1 MYVLGELQGMR
12 RHGEQWLNDGSE
24 CEFCE
29 CTDGLERCFF
39 HYCNSGPKESYMTP
53 PSAATPAE
61 RNPADQPPAR
71 PPLDDEDVAGQEG
84 DEDEEEE
91 TGSGMHPWE
100 SVEDDLERRKTVS
113 SRPGGKGNDPRDDKN
128 PRDNETHDRHD
139 PRRFC
144 GPLPCRKTCP
154 HGYKVDPTTGCRKC
168 KCFKCQPLRRCFLKC
183 RFGYVV
189 DERGCRKCQCR
200 DQSAKVS
207 VITSLDDND
216 FIVEEGYGVSSEVF
230 SNGTYAEVAESG
242 GVYVTAGEEETQ
254 ESDPSCNTTRVEG
267 CKDGRGVFAVGAW
280 WDRGSCVSCTCVAP
294 GYTECN
300 VTHCAPPPCPA
311 HRQAR
316 HDGMC
321 CPECLPESNRGHQ
334 PYLGRGHESR
344 STSRVPLDR
353 MPPPTLPQDNQDPA
367 RAPEMPDEDAASR
380 RKAFGPGDGST
391 TKSAVQAS
399 PADWSQLCVILLPIL
414 VVFGL
419 VATLAVHFWRR
430 YHRDKY
436 DINAYRPD
444 EREKLRPVKTAD
456 DHQTVRHV

>member
-254 ESDPSCNTTRVEG
+254 ESDPSCNTT
-267 CKDGRGVFAVGAW
+267 
-280 WDRGSCVSCTCVAP
+280 
-294 GYTECN
+294 
-300 VTHCAPPPCPA
+300 
-311 HRQAR
+311 Q
-316 HDGMC
+316 
-321 CPECLPESNRGHQ
+321 SNRGHQ

>member
-1 MYVLGELQGMR
+1 MGQPSPFVVGVVALLLGVAIGVATTEPAVEIQTEAPPPRADAPVAFKDCPMYVLGELKGLR

-29 CTDGLERCFF
+29 CTDGQKRCFF

-53 PSAATPAE
+53 PSAATPGE
-61 RNPADQPPAR
+61 KSPADQPPAR
-71 PPLDDEDVAGQEG
+71 PPLDDEDVADPEEAQE
-84 DEDEEEE
+84 E
-91 TGSGMHPWE
+91 GSGTQPWGE
-100 SVEDDLERRKTVS
+100 GYYNVRDPVEDDLERRKTES
-113 SRPGGKGNDPRDDKN
+113 SGRGGDANDPRDDKN
-128 PRDNETHDRHD
+128 PRDNETHG
-139 PRRFC
+139 PRPWC

-168 KCFKCQPLRRCFLKC
+168 KCFKCQPLRRCSLKC
-183 RFGYVV
+183 RFGYVA
-189 DERGCRKCQCR
+189 DERGCKKCQCG
-200 DQSAKVS
+200 DQGAKVS
-207 VITSLDDND
+207 VITSLDDNE
-216 FIVEEGYGVSSEVF
+216 FIVDEGYGVSSEVF

-254 ESDPSCNTTRVEG
+254 EPDPSCNTT
-267 CKDGRGVFAVGAW
+267 
-280 WDRGSCVSCTCVAP
+280 
-294 GYTECN
+294 
-300 VTHCAPPPCPA
+300 PC
-311 HRQAR
+311 
-316 HDGMC
+316 
-321 CPECLPESNRGHQ
+321 NRGQ
-334 PYLGRGHESR
+334 GRGHESR

-353 MPPPTLPQDNQDPA
+353 MPPPTLPQDNQDPV
-367 RAPEMPDEDAASR
+367 RAPEMPDEDAGSHR
-380 RKAFGPGDGST
+380 SAFGSGST

-456 DHQTVRHV
+456 DTQTVRHV

>member
-29 CTDGLERCFF
+29 CTDGQERCFF

-53 PSAATPAE
+53 PSAATPGGKS
-61 RNPADQPPAR
+61 PADQPPAR
-71 PPLDDEDVAGQEG
+71 PPLDDEDVPDPEEAQEG
-84 DEDEEEE
+84 S
-91 TGSGMHPWE
+91 GSQPWE
-100 SVEDDLERRKTVS
+100 EGYYNVREPAEDDLEPRKTES
-113 SRPGGKGNDPRDDKN
+113 SGRGGEANDPRDDKN
-128 PRDNETHDRHD
+128 PRDNETHD
-139 PRRFC
+139 PRPWC

-183 RFGYVV
+183 RFGYVA

-242 GVYVTAGEEETQ
+242 GVYMTAGEEETQ
-254 ESDPSCNTTRVEG
+254 EPDPSCNTTRVEG
-267 CKDGRGVFAVGAW
+267 CIDGRGVYAVGAW
-280 WDRGSCVSCTCVAP
+280 WERGACVSCTCVAP

-300 VTHCAPPPCPA
+300 VTQCAPPPCPA
-311 HRQAR
+311 HRQKR
-316 HDGMC
+316 LKNEC
-321 CPECLPESNRGHQ
+321 CPICSPACNRGQ
-334 PYLGRGHESR
+334 GRGHESR

-353 MPPPTLPQDNQDPA
+353 MPPPTLPQDNQDPV
-367 RAPEMPDEDAASR
+367 RAPEMPDEDAGSHR
-380 RKAFGPGDGST
+380 SGFGSGST

-456 DHQTVRHV
+456 DTQTVRHV